1 MAYTLRTKRSARKA
15 IDKIPQPKA
24 RGRVEDA
31 IEALAEE
38 PCPPGNKQLQGKH
51 PAYRRIEVGRE
62 YRVIY
67 EVREEE
73 LVVLVVVVG
82 QREGV
87 YELLKRLG

>member
-15 IDKIPQPKA
+15 IDKIHAPKA

-38 PCPPGNKQLQGKH
+38 PCPPGSKQLQGKH
-51 PAYRRIEVGRE
+51 SAYRRIEVGRE